1 MLRLI
6 KSGHAKALR
15 ACARLDL
22 PRLATLL
29 VLPALRTVKRAEK
42 GAAAKTVVILPKAG
56 FTEDVMEALRQ
67 ARNVR
72 VLLLPRIL
80 IHRIAGEF
88 LPYFI
93 DDNNYASCGTQ
104 YDANKSRYRVF
115 LQRMIAFLTRFV
127 PIDACLTGNFSYAP
141 DRELASA
148 MTALGIPF
156 IALHK
161 ENLKTPGRFSFFER
175 VYAERRGPFTG
186 SLVLVY
192 NEIERDLQLKSGVAE
207 RVVVCG
213 MPRLDRLH
221 AWRKANAGKT
231 HSGRILFFA
240 FSPATGMPR
249 IARKTAT
256 PGVVQFEEEDADVAE
271 GAISLSSLCASV
283 YSVVRTVAETHP
295 EIDVTIKTKGRH
307 RDYEEVLELL
317 GFEGA
322 SGLPRNLRIVHGGD
336 ALPAIAEAS
345 VICGFNTTALCEAL
359 AAGKPV
365 VLPWFAEA
373 LLPEVTPF
381 VIDLRGVCTV
391 AASEAAM
398 HDQLVILS
406 REPAPTPAEL
416 GLEVSRA
423 LEYWTGNSRGDA
435 SKRACAAICHELAMS

>member
-6 KSGHAKALR
+6 KAGHARALR
-15 ACARLDL
+15 TCARLDL

-29 VLPALRTVKRAEK
+29 VLPALRTLKHAEK
-42 GAAAKTVVILPKAG
+42 GARSRTVVILPKAG
-56 FTEDVMEALRQ
+56 FTEDVMEALRS

-72 VLLLPRIL
+72 VLVLPRIL

-88 LPYFI
+88 LPYFV

-104 YDANKSRYRVF
+104 YDDNKSRYRRF

-127 PIDACLTGNFSYAP
+127 PIDACVTGNFSYAP

-148 MTALGIPF
+148 MTALRIPF

-161 ENLKTPGRFSFFER
+161 ENLKTPGRFSFFEK

-213 MPRLDRLH
+213 MPRLDRVH
-221 AWRKANAGKT
+221 AWRKGNVGKT
-231 HSGRILFFA
+231 VSGRILFFA
-240 FSPATGMPR
+240 FSPSTGMPR

-256 PGVVQFEEEDADVAE
+256 PGIVQFEEKDADAAAP
-271 GAISLSSLCASV
+271 AISLSSLCASV
-283 YSVVRTVAETHP
+283 YSVMRVVAETQP
-295 EIDVTIKTKGRH
+295 EIVVTIKTKGRH
-307 RDYEEVLELL
+307 RDFEEVLGLL
-317 GFEGA
+317 GFEA
-322 SGLPRNLRIVHGGD
+322 ESALPRNLRIVHGGD

-345 VICGFNTTALCEAL
+345 VICGFNSTALCEAL

-373 LLPEVTPF
+373 LMPEVAPF
-381 VIDLRGVCTV
+381 VIDLRSVCAV
-391 AASEAAM
+391 AASEKAI
-398 HDQLVILS
+398 HDQLLRLA
-406 REPAPTPAEL
+406 REPASTPDEL
-416 GLEVSRA
+416 SPEVSRV
-423 LEYWTGNSRGDA
+423 LDYWTGNSRGDA
-435 SKRACAAICHELAMS
+435 SKRACEAICRELAIS